1 MAEQNLI
8 MTSRVII
15 DDMYDAME
23 YLNRHLDSMSFSE
36 MHKMVTMIDGI
47 EVLLKKYVT
56 EETKDSVNTVF
67 IYWSQLK
74 IKTQRALMNSR
85 VCLA

>member
-56 EETKDSVNTVF
+56 EETKDSVKTVF